1 MLNFWYQLIDVVHL
15 SKLKLNKMEYKG
27 ELKGFPTKV
36 VEKMLERQVEQG
48 NKRDVSVF
56 EKNKMTCS
64 DGFDWSETPERY
76 SFWEDVIK
84 YENFDTFFVKY
95 PKNTYPKVMIVSM
108 EPAAIRIHSFKRV
121 VFMEKNG
128 VFLAWDGAETFEEA
142 EREVQVS
149 AWIYAEDIKPEPQPM
164 ELTIDQIAEKF
175 GITPEQVKIK
185 K

>member
-1 MLNFWYQLIDVVHL
+1 
-15 SKLKLNKMEYKG
+15 MEYKG
-27 ELKGFPTKV
+27 ELKGFPTEV

-48 NKRDVSVF
+48 GKRDVSIF
-56 EKNKMTCS
+56 EEVRCS
-64 DGFDWSETPERY
+64 AGSGFYWDRTPEGHE
-76 SFWEDVIK
+76 FWKNVIEK
-84 YENFDTFFVKY
+84 RNFDAFFTKY
-95 PKNTYPKVMIVSM
+95 PKNTYPKVMTVSM
-108 EPAAIRIHSFKRV
+108 EPIARRSYSFKRV

-164 ELTIDQIAEKF
+164 ELTINQIAAKF